1 MTQVV
6 TTLFLYDPTPKV
18 GHKEAPLHTEKSYIM
33 DTVTPPTLHR
43 LNYAMERTGLSR
55 SGIYRVINSGQ
66 LKVIKI
72 GRSVRISESELT
84 RFIESLEA

>member
-18 GHKEAPLHTEKSYIM
+18 GHKETPLHTEKSYLM
-33 DTVTPPTLHR
+33 ETVTPPTLHR
-43 LNYAMERTGLSR
+43 LTYAMERTGLSR

-84 RFIESLEA
+84 RFIKSLEA